1 MKMILMAGPAPPAM
15 AVGASPAMAA
25 EQAAAASVAVPNNP
39 LLAKW
44 TGPYDGVPPWD
55 KVKPELF
62 DEAIQFA
69 IDEQKREYDAIAN
82 NPAAPTWEN
91 TIDAGEK
98 AGQRLGHVLTIFGV
112 MTDNMSNEAYTALD
126 KKWSPK
132 LSAAFDEITL
142 DPKLFQ
148 RVKALYDK

>member
-1 MKMILMAGPAPPAM
+1 MKLILMAGAAALAM
-15 AVGASPAMAA
+15 AAAVTPAMAA
-25 EQAAAASVAVPNNP
+25 ETAAAASGAVPSNP

-55 KVKPELF
+55 QAKPELF

-98 AGQRLGHVLTIFGV
+98 AGQRLGNVLTVFGV

-132 LSAAFDEITL
+132 L
-142 DPKLFQ
+142 
-148 RVKALYDK
+148 